1 MFQRIIQHKY
11 YITKPFIIQY
21 HIFYKYDIIVI
32 MKDIYQI
39 LEFDKVLKLLENN
52 ADSNAAKSLC
62 VNLKKIDKQ
71 NDLFD
76 SINETD
82 AAFSYL
88 KSGTPPIFR
97 GITDVNE
104 SMLRLSKD
112 ASLSAKELLDISH
125 LLDLTQ
131 NIITYR
137 KSKELNTVLD
147 KYLNGLST
155 LTYENNEIKRI
166 ILAENEIA
174 DNASSILLAIR
185 RKKKLLKEKVHTVAT
200 HLLNVYSEYLQEPV
214 IANKDNAYCLPV
226 KSEYKNKV
234 DGTVHSVSGSQ
245 FTIFIEP
252 KEIIGLNNEIAK
264 NEALEEIEISKILFE
279 LSRTLIPHIE
289 VIKNNYNNLVKLDF
303 IFAKAKFANETK
315 STLPILNTD
324 GIINLIDARHPLINK
339 DEIVPLNI
347 NLGIDF
353 TSLIITGPNTGGKTV
368 SLKTVGLLELMAMSG
383 LFIPAKENSKLAIF
397 DNIFADIGDEQ
408 SIEQSLSTF
417 SSHMTN
423 IVYILKNVTSKSLV
437 LLDEICTGT
446 DPVEGANLAISILNE
461 LLANNVR
468 VIATTHYPELKR
480 YALTKENV
488 KNGAFEFN
496 VDTLKPTFKLLI
508 GIPGK
513 SNAFAIS
520 EKLGLNKSIIENA
533 KSLLDTDDIRF
544 EDVVASLE
552 ESKRTI
558 DREKA
563 EIEEYKS
570 EIEELKNKVK
580 RQEKGL
586 NDRAE
591 SIIRQAKEKAHDIL
605 YDAKKLADD
614 TIKSMKSS
622 NADYASMIN
631 DRSKLN
637 KGLNEAA
644 SSLVERV
651 KGPSQ
656 PLSAKKIYL
665 GATVKVLPLNAE
677 GIVESLPDKDYNL
690 FVRIGIIRTN
700 VNLRDLELV
709 KSETIK
715 VDGMKIKRTTN
726 KNGSSKIKYE
736 KAHSVE
742 TEINLIGKTTDEAYL
757 LLDKYID
764 DAYIAHIPIVKI
776 IHGHGTGALKSMVKE
791 YCRKSSLITEFRSG
805 NFGEGGDGTTIATLK
820 N

>member
-1 MFQRIIQHKY
+1 MFQRIIQHRY
-11 YITKPFIIQY
+11 YITNLSIIQY
-21 HIFYKYDIIVI
+21 HILSKYDIIMF

-39 LEFDKVLKLLENN
+39 LEFDKILTMLANN
-52 ADSNAAKSLC
+52 ADSDSAKVLC
-62 VNLKKIDKQ
+62 LNLKKINNNNELLNAID
-71 NDLFD
+71 
-76 SINETD
+76 ETD
-82 AAFSYL
+82 AALSYL
-88 KSGTPPIFR
+88 KSGTPPVFR
-97 GITDVNE
+97 GIVNIDE
-104 SMLRLSKD
+104 AMLRLSKNS
-112 ASLSAKELLDISH
+112 SLSAKELLNISH
-125 LLDLTQ
+125 VLDLTQ
-131 NIITYR
+131 NIMSYR
-137 KSKELNTVLD
+137 KSKELNTILD
-147 KYLNGLST
+147 KYFDSLT
-155 LTYENNEIKRI
+155 ALTYENNEIKRVV
-166 ILAENEIA
+166 LAENEIS

-185 RKKKLLKEKVHTVAT
+185 RKKKLLKEKIHTVAS

-226 KSEYKNKV
+226 KSEFKNKV

-252 KEIIGLNNEIAK
+252 KEIIGLNNEIAE

-279 LSRTLIPHIE
+279 LSRTLMPH
-289 VIKNNYNNLVKLDF
+289 VDTIKNNYKNIITLDF
-303 IFAKAKFANETK
+303 IFAKAKFANDTN
-315 STLPILNTD
+315 STLPILNND

-423 IVYILKNVTSKSLV
+423 IVSILKNVTANSLV

-461 LLANNVR
+461 LLSNNVR

-480 YALTKENV
+480 YAITKEHV

-496 VDTLKPTFKLLI
+496 VNTLKPTYKLLI

-520 EKLGLNKSIIENA
+520 EKLGLNKTIIDNA
-533 KSLLDTDDIRF
+533 KSLLDTNDIRF
-544 EDVVASLE
+544 EDVVANLE
-552 ESKRTI
+552 ESRRTI
-558 DREKA
+558 EREKS
-563 EIEEYKS
+563 EIEKYKV

-586 NDRAE
+586 NDRAD
-591 SIIRQAKEKAHDIL
+591 SIIRQAKEKAYDIL
-605 YDAKKLADD
+605 FDAKKLADD
-614 TIKSMKSS
+614 TVKSIKMSG
-622 NADYASMIN
+622 ADYSSIIN
-631 DRSKLN
+631 DRTKLS

-644 SSLVERV
+644 NSLVEKV

-665 GATVKVLPLNAE
+665 GATVKVLSLNAE
-677 GIVESLPDKDYNL
+677 GIVETLPDKDFNL

-700 VNLRDLELV
+700 VNLKDLELV
-709 KSETIK
+709 KNETIK
-715 VDGMKIKRTTN
+715 VDGVKIKRTTN

-736 KAHSVE
+736 KSHSVE

-764 DAYIAHIPIVKI
+764 DAYIAHIPTVKI
-776 IHGHGTGALKSMVKE
+776 IHGHGTGALKSLVKE
-791 YCRKSSLITEFRSG
+791 YCRKSSLITEYRNG
-805 NFGEGGDGTTIATLK
+805 TFGEGGDGTTIATLK
-820 N
+820 A